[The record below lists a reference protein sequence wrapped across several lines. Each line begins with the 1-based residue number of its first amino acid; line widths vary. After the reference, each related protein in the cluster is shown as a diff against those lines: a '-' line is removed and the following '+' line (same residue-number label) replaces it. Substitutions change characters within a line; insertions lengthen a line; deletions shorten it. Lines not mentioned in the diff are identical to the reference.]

1 MSSLPVGPS
10 RKRRAAGHQR
20 DGTGEGQ
27 YVDIS
32 MYDCMVSLCE
42 RIIYQYSYTGAIPGR
57 YGNAHPLLFP
67 YDAFETADGLVVI
80 GVIGEKQWRLLC
92 EAMGLPDFA
101 DEYASQ
107 ERRIEDRKMLREI
120 IAEWVAV
127 RTSQEVLDALEGDLP
142 CAPVQD
148 VSGVFTDPI
157 VRQRQM
163 LVDVVQPGSDA
174 VVTIAGNPIKM
185 TGSSV
190 GVRGRAPLLDE
201 HHDEVLRGFV
211 PLSKHTRS
219 NEGPTGPDA

>member
-1 MSSLPVGPS
+1 
-10 RKRRAAGHQR
+10 
-20 DGTGEGQ
+20 
-27 YVDIS
+27 
-32 MYDCMVSLCE
+32 
-42 RIIYQYSYTGAIPGR
+42 
-57 YGNAHPLLFP
+57 LFP

-163 LVDVVQPGSDA
+163 LVDVVQPACSTRSATARGTSTCIDGFSAVTARRGS
-174 VVTIAGNPIKM
+174 
-185 TGSSV
+185 TGSTRTTPTS
-190 GVRGRAPLLDE
+190 RPSPRWSRWPAGRSS
-201 HHDEVLRGFV
+201 G
-211 PLSKHTRS
+211 RS
-219 NEGPTGPDA
+219 REWRSTSPGAG